1 MFILTFGKL
10 AVRRKK
16 IQKCVATHTL
26 LSVSVEDFEVHGVG
40 QVTEQDASL
49 SACHLVGYVNALCLP
64 VWPVHG
70 VGKDRQSKR
79 VLEVQANHSLFGVEK
94 KISTV
99 WTNKTTSKNETLPEK
114 WS

>member
-10 AVRRKK
+10 AIRRKK
-16 IQKCVATHTL
+16 SIQKCVATHTL

-64 VWPVHG
+64 V
-70 VGKDRQSKR
+70 
-79 VLEVQANHSLFGVEK
+79 
-94 KISTV
+94 
-99 WTNKTTSKNETLPEK
+99 
-114 WS
+114 